1 MYEMN
6 ESVEPSAGTE
16 PKKSVSRAKIL
27 WLNMA
32 ISVPVAVIAA
42 IGLSF
47 AFEGLGWNVPAP
59 ILGFVCGFGISQ
71 IGRIV
76 LERHFERKTRITD
89 V

>member
-1 MYEMN
+1 MYEMS
-6 ESVEPSAGTE
+6 ESVEPAASTE
-16 PKKSVSRAKIL
+16 PKRPVSRWKIL

-32 ISVPVAVIAA
+32 ISIPVAVIVA

-71 IGRIV
+71 IGRIL
-76 LERHFERKTRITD
+76 LERHFERKARITD